1 MKKDITIVL
10 LVLILAS
17 GCIGQAVKEDSL
29 MQEEVNLSE
38 TGKTSYADTEQGF
51 EDALTSG
58 KPVIVNFYAT
68 WCIECRN
75 QAPIIEELK
84 EEYRGIIILSID
96 TDRYSALAN
105 RYRIFYLP
113 TIILFDES
121 GSELKRFLGFTKKT
135 ELEKAILTYL

>member
-1 MKKDITIVL
+1 MKKDITIL
-10 LVLILAS
+10 WVLILVS
-17 GCIGQAVKEDSL
+17 GCIGQVV
-29 MQEEVNLSE
+29 EEEARISEGVNVSK

-51 EDALTSG
+51 KDALTSG
-58 KPVIVNFYAT
+58 KPVLVNFYAT

-84 EEYRGIIILSID
+84 EEYKGMIILCID

-113 TIILFDES
+113 TVILFDKKGE
-121 GSELKRFLGFTKKT
+121 ELKRFLGFTKKT